1 MNERPLDLDT
11 VKAFIRIAEL
21 GSFTLAADSLRM
33 TQAAVSL
40 KLKRLEDRLG
50 FRLVERTPRHVELS
64 ARGAG
69 FLEHAWELMAAHE
82 RALALSVE
90 TRQRLTIGISDHV
103 AGPSCCADR
112 AHERAGSRTPDRNP
126 HRLPRAT
133 CCKAATGGSWTP

>member
-1 MNERPLDLDT
+1 MNERSLDLDT

-69 FLEHAWELMAAHE
+69 FLN
-82 RALALSVE
+82 
-90 TRQRLTIGISDHV
+90 
-103 AGPSCCADR
+103 
-112 AHERAGSRTPDRNP
+112 TPGT
-126 HRLPRAT
+126 H
-133 CCKAATGGSWTP
+133 GGA